1 LTYKPIYE
9 YGLIG
14 DMHGSALVASDGSI
28 DWCSIPRFDSA
39 ALFSRILDSNKG
51 GFFKLCPKNITET
64 KRRYRPNTNI
74 LETSFTTSTRAGV
87 LLDFM
92 PVHRHTARPREPMEV
107 TNFQRV
113 ARILRCTSGRLDYE
127 MDCCPRFD
135 YGTIVPHA
143 SLSSPNTG
151 MAHGG
156 ADAVSVYCSTPLSVV
171 DDGFRARSAI
181 FENET
186 LYATVSNQISFSHRS
201 EPLNPH
207 GAGERTGGYH
217 GVLGDL
223 DCPDHLP
230 GRTPGGGAPQRANP

>member
-1 LTYKPIYE
+1 
-9 YGLIG
+9 
-14 DMHGSALVASDGSI
+14 MHGSALVASDGSI
-28 DWCSIPRFDSA
+28 DWCCIPRFDSA

-74 LETSFTTSTRAGV
+74 LETSFTTSTGAGV

-223 DCPDHLP
+223 DGPDHLP